1 MNTQNLEQIAAFR
14 YSLIAPVVSRQTPL
28 LPGELKRY
36 LLETA
41 ERSYEAPGENERIS
55 VRTLERYLAA
65 YRAGGW
71 EGLKPKP
78 RNSRKPAAIAPET
91 LALAMN
97 LRRER
102 PERSVEQIIFC
113 LEEGGHAA
121 GGVVAASTLSRY
133 FKKAGLTRVD
143 LLADPKQS
151 GSFRRFEAEDVNFIW
166 QFDYQHTLYLPDPN
180 DPSRKKK
187 AILFAV
193 LDDFSR
199 YIVHSEF
206 YWDEKLPRMED
217 SLKKAILKHGIPER
231 FYCDNGAAFSSGHLV
246 RICGKL
252 GIHLSHSRCYR
263 PQGRGKIERLF
274 RFIDTSFKPE
284 AYQLI
289 AEGAITSL
297 SELNAALASWVD
309 GYYHRRRHGS
319 TQDTPVARLAN
330 CTRLI
335 RRKTFAELTEIFLWE
350 EERQADK
357 AACIKLH
364 GNVYEIDAALARRKV
379 RLRFDPFDLTAIQVW
394 QDAQRFADA
403 KPLDVYRPVHSKVE
417 KLVTERTE
425 VKPPPTGISLIGL
438 AEAKRQAV
446 LANQPLSF
454 VAVKTAKGAAEHVK
468 P

>member
-14 YSLIAPVVSRQTPL
+14 YGLIAPVVSRQTPL
-28 LPGELKRY
+28 LPGELQTY
-36 LLETA
+36 LLET
-41 ERSYEAPGENERIS
+41 SKLNHEAPGEKERLS

-65 YRAGGW
+65 YRAHGW
-71 EGLKPKP
+71 DGLKPKP
-78 RNSRKPAAIAPET
+78 LDSRKPAAIAPEI

-102 PERSVEQIIFC
+102 PERSVEQIVFC
-113 LEEGGHAA
+113 LEEGGHAPI
-121 GGVVAASTLSRY
+121 GVVAASTLSRY

-143 LLADPKQS
+143 LLADSKQS
-151 GSFRRFEAEDVNFIW
+151 DRFRRFEAEDVNFIW
-166 QFDYQHTLYLPDPN
+166 QFDYQHTLYLPDPS

-263 PQGRGKIERLF
+263 PQGRGKIERMF

-289 AEGAITSL
+289 TEGAITSL
-297 SELNAALASWVD
+297 AELNTALVSWVD
-309 GYYHRRRHGS
+309 GYYHRRKHG
-319 TQDTPVARLAN
+319 TTKDTPANRLAN
-330 CTRLI
+330 CTRTM

-357 AACIKLH
+357 TSCIKLH
-364 GNVYEIDAALARRKV
+364 GNVYEIDAALARLKV
-379 RLRFDPFDLTAIQVW
+379 TLRFDPFDLSTIQVW
-394 QDAQRFADA
+394 QNGQRFADA
-403 KPLDVYRPVHSKVE
+403 KPLDVYRPVHAKVE
-417 KLVTERTE
+417 KIAAEKAE
-425 VKPPPTGISLIGL
+425 VKPSSTGISLIKL
-438 AEAKRQAV
+438 AEAKRQESFAK
-446 LANQPLSF
+446 APLSF
-454 VAVKTAKGAAEHVK
+454 ASLKKGKGVEELAGQ
-468 P
+468 